1 MALEINKLDESIDHN
16 KRIFFEL
23 EKQVTQEK
31 SKTQE
36 LEAETNKLH
45 VGVHHKQVRWTDQN
59 LKRDLIEQLSA
70 SDAQVRNLTSKCE
83 SLSAMLQ
90 QIQRITTQF

>member
-16 KRIFFEL
+16 KKILTEL

-31 SKTQE
+31 TKTQE
-36 LEAETNKLH
+36 LEVETNKLH
-45 VGVHHKQVRWTDQN
+45 VAVHHKQVASSDEN

-70 SDAQVRNLTSKCE
+70 SDMQVKNLTSKCE
-83 SLSAMLQ
+83 SLAAMLH
-90 QIQRITTQF
+90 QIHRITTQF